1 MAIGVLLGDLVK
13 SLFRK
18 PATQNYPFT
27 KLKAPERL
35 RGKLVYDP
43 EKCIGC
49 MLCIKDC
56 PSDAIELITIDKAN
70 KRFALRYHPDRCVY
84 CSQCVEN
91 CRFNCLSMS
100 NTLWEMASTSKEA
113 FEVYYGRDEEIAF
126 LLERAARPGF
136 EEPSCEE

>member
-18 PATQNYPFT
+18 PATQNYPFI
-27 KLKAPERL
+27 KSKAPERL

-91 CRFNCLSMS
+91 CRFKCLSMS
-100 NTLWEMASTSKEA
+100 NALWEMASTSKEA
-113 FEVYYGRDEEIAF
+113 FEVYYGREEDIAI

>member
-13 SLFRK
+13 SLFKK
-18 PATQNYPFT
+18 PATQDYPFT

-56 PSDAIELITIDKAN
+56 PSDAIELITVDKAN
-70 KRFALRYHPDRCVY
+70 KRFALRYHADRCVF

-91 CRFNCLSMS
+91 CRFKCLSMS

-113 FEVYYGRDEEIAF
+113 FEVYYGREEDIAV